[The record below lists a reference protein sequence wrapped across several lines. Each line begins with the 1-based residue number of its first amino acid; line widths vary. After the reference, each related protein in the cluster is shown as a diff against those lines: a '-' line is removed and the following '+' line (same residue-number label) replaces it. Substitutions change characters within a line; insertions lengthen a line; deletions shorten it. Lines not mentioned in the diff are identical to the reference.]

1 MEQESNPWK
10 TLREEIRYENDWIR
24 IEHHD
29 VIKPNGEPGIY
40 GKVHF
45 KNTAIAV
52 LPIDQEGNTYLVG
65 QYRYTINAYSWELP
79 EGGCLHELPIEA
91 AKRELKEET
100 GLIAEKWTF
109 LGEQYLSNSVTD
121 EKSMMYLA
129 ENLSMKESEPES
141 TEILQIKKIPVQEA
155 IQMALNGEIKDV
167 LSAATLMTYALKFP
181 SLHLT

>member
-10 TLREEIRYENDWIR
+10 TIREEIRYENDWIR

-52 LPIDQEGNTYLVG
+52 LPIDKDGNTYLVG
-65 QYRYTINAYSWELP
+65 QYRYTINSYSWELP
-79 EGGCLHELPIEA
+79 EGGCLNESPLDA

-100 GLIAEKWTF
+100 GLIAKKWTF

-121 EKSMMYLA
+121 EKSMMFLA
-129 ENLSMKESEPES
+129 ENLTLQASEPES
-141 TEILQIKKIPVQEA
+141 TEVLQIKKIPVKEA

-167 LSAATLMTYALKFP
+167 LSAATLMNYALKFP
-181 SLHLT
+181 GLHRL

>member
-24 IEHHD
+24 VEHHD

-52 LPIDQEGNTYLVG
+52 LPIDSEGNTYLVG

-79 EGGCLHELPIEA
+79 EGGCLHELPLDA

-100 GLIAEKWTF
+100 GLIAKKWTF

>member
-10 TLREEIRYENDWIR
+10 TISEEIRYENDWIR

-52 LPIDQEGNTYLVG
+52 LPIDKDGNTYLVG
-65 QYRYTINAYSWELP
+65 QYRYTINSYSWELP
-79 EGGCLHELPIEA
+79 EGGCLNESPLAA

-129 ENLSMKESEPES
+129 ENLSLQAAEPES
-141 TEILQIKKIPVQEA
+141 TEVLQIKKIPVQEA

-167 LSAATLMTYALKFP
+167 LSAATLMTFALKFP
-181 SLHLT
+181 GLHRL

>member
-52 LPIDQEGNTYLVG
+52 LPIDSEGNTYLVG

-79 EGGCLHELPIEA
+79 EGGCLHELPLDA

>member
-10 TLREEIRYENDWIR
+10 TLREDIRYENDWIR
-24 IEHHD
+24 VEHHD
-29 VIKPNGEPGIY
+29 VLKPNGEPGIY

-65 QYRYTINAYSWELP
+65 QYRYTIQAYSWELP
-79 EGGCLHELPIEA
+79 EGGCLHEEPLDA

-100 GLIAEKWTF
+100 GLTANKWTL
-109 LGEQYLSNSVTD
+109 LGEHYLSNSVTD
-121 EKSMMYLA
+121 EKSVMYVA
-129 ENLSMKESEPES
+129 EDLQALQSNPED
-141 TEILQIKKIPVQEA
+141 TEVLKIKKIPVQEA

-167 LSAATLMTYALKFP
+167 LSVTTLLTYALKFP
-181 SLHLT
+181 GLHRL

>member
-10 TLREEIRYENDWIR
+10 TLREEIRYENDWIQV
-24 IEHHD
+24 EHHD

-52 LPIDQEGNTYLVG
+52 LPIDQDGNTYLVG

-79 EGGCLHELPIEA
+79 EGGCLHELPLEA

-141 TEILQIKKIPVQEA
+141 TEILQIKKIPIQEA

>member
-10 TLREEIRYENDWIR
+10 TIHEEIRYENDWIR

-52 LPIDQEGNTYLVG
+52 LPIDKDGNTYLVG
-65 QYRYTINAYSWELP
+65 QYRYTINSYSWELP
-79 EGGCLHELPIEA
+79 EGGCLSESPLDA

-121 EKSMMYLA
+121 EKSMMFLA
-129 ENLSMKESEPES
+129 ENLSLQAAEPES
-141 TEILQIKKIPVQEA
+141 TEVLQLKKIPVQEA

-167 LSAATLMTYALKFP
+167 LSAATLMTFALKFP
-181 SLHLT
+181 GLHRL

>member
-10 TLREEIRYENDWIR
+10 THREEIRYENDWIR

-45 KNTAIAV
+45 KNTAIAI
-52 LPIDQEGNTYLVG
+52 LPIDSEGNTYLVG
-65 QYRYTINAYSWELP
+65 QYRYTIQAYSWELP
-79 EGGCLHELPIEA
+79 EGGCLNESPLEA

-167 LSAATLMTYALKFP
+167 LSAATLMTFALKFP

>member
-29 VIKPNGEPGIY
+29 VIKPNGEAGIY

-79 EGGCLHELPIEA
+79 EGGCLHELPLDA

-181 SLHLT
+181 SLHL

>member
-10 TLREEIRYENDWIR
+10 TIREEIRYENDWIR

-52 LPIDQEGNTYLVG
+52 LPIDKDGNTYLVG
-65 QYRYTINAYSWELP
+65 QYRYTINSYSWELP
-79 EGGCLHELPIEA
+79 EGGCLNESPLDA

-121 EKSMMYLA
+121 EKSMMFLA
-129 ENLSMKESEPES
+129 ENLTLQASEPES
-141 TEILQIKKIPVQEA
+141 TEVLQIKKIPVKEA

-167 LSAATLMTYALKFP
+167 LSAATLMNYALKFP
-181 SLHLT
+181 GLHRL

>member
-52 LPIDQEGNTYLVG
+52 LPIDGEGNTYLVG
-65 QYRYTINAYSWELP
+65 QYRYTINTYSWELP
-79 EGGCLHELPIEA
+79 EGGCLHELPLDA

>member
-29 VIKPNGEPGIY
+29 VIKPNGEAGIY

-79 EGGCLHELPIEA
+79 EGGCLHELPLDA

-181 SLHLT
+181 CLHLS

>member
-10 TLREEIRYENDWIR
+10 TIQEEIRYENDWIR

-52 LPIDQEGNTYLVG
+52 LPIDKDGNTYLVG
-65 QYRYTINAYSWELP
+65 QYRYTINSYSWELP
-79 EGGCLHELPIEA
+79 EGGCLNESPLDA

-121 EKSMMYLA
+121 EKSMMFLA
-129 ENLSMKESEPES
+129 ENLTLQASEPES
-141 TEILQIKKIPVQEA
+141 TEVLQIKKIPVKEA
-155 IQMALNGEIKDV
+155 IQMVLNGEIKDV
-167 LSAATLMTYALKFP
+167 LSAATLMNYALKFP
-181 SLHLT
+181 GLHRL

>member
-52 LPIDQEGNTYLVG
+52 LPIDQDGNTYLVG

-79 EGGCLHELPIEA
+79 EGGCLHELPLDA

-141 TEILQIKKIPVQEA
+141 TEILQIKKIPIQEA

>member
-10 TLREEIRYENDWIR
+10 TLREEIRYENDWIQV
-24 IEHHD
+24 EHHD

-52 LPIDQEGNTYLVG
+52 LPIDQDGNTYLVG

-79 EGGCLHELPIEA
+79 EGGCLHELPLDA

-181 SLHLT
+181 SLHLS

>member
-52 LPIDQEGNTYLVG
+52 LPIDQDGNTYLVG

-79 EGGCLHELPIEA
+79 EGGCLHELPLDA

>member
-24 IEHHD
+24 VEHHD
-29 VIKPNGEPGIY
+29 VIKPNGEAGIY

-52 LPIDQEGNTYLVG
+52 LPIDSEGNTYLVG
-65 QYRYTINAYSWELP
+65 QFRYTINAYSWELP
-79 EGGCLHELPIEA
+79 EGGCLHELPLDA

>member
-45 KNTAIAV
+45 KDTAIAV
-52 LPIDQEGNTYLVG
+52 LPIDQDGNTYLVG

>member
-52 LPIDQEGNTYLVG
+52 LPIDGEGNTYLVG

-79 EGGCLHELPIEA
+79 EGGCLHELPLEA

-121 EKSMMYLA
+121 EKSMMFLA
-129 ENLSMKESEPES
+129 ENLLMKESEPES

-181 SLHLT
+181 GLHLT

>member
-24 IEHHD
+24 IEHYD

-52 LPIDQEGNTYLVG
+52 LPIDQDGNTYLVG

-79 EGGCLHELPIEA
+79 EGGCLHELPLDA

-167 LSAATLMTYALKFP
+167 LSASTLMTYALKFP

>member
-29 VIKPNGEPGIY
+29 VIKPNGEAGIY

-79 EGGCLHELPIEA
+79 EGGCLHELPLDA

-155 IQMALNGEIKDV
+155 IQMALSGEIKDV

>member
-45 KNTAIAV
+45 KNTAIAI
-52 LPIDQEGNTYLVG
+52 LPIDSEGNTYLVG
-65 QYRYTINAYSWELP
+65 QYRYTIQAYSWELP
-79 EGGCLHELPIEA
+79 EGGCLNESPLEA

-167 LSAATLMTYALKFP
+167 LSAATLMTFALKFP

>member
-10 TLREEIRYENDWIR
+10 TLREEIRYENDWIQV
-24 IEHHD
+24 EHHD

-52 LPIDQEGNTYLVG
+52 LPIDQDGNTYLVG

-79 EGGCLHELPIEA
+79 EGGCLHELPLDA

-141 TEILQIKKIPVQEA
+141 TEILQIKKIPIQEA